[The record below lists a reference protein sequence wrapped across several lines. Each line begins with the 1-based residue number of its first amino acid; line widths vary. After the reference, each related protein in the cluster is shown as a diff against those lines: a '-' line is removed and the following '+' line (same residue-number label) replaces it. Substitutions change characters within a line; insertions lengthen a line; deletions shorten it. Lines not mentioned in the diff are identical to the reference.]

1 MVTAQKPISRIENS
15 CPTGTYSSG
24 NYCKLFKS
32 SSGNEQ
38 TIIEKFGSDCLT
50 GCNPPRDYCKQY
62 SSESA
67 REATPPRRGRLRRV
81 LVQIG
86 AILCEGWWV
95 RFPMVE
101 MRKIL
106 SESWS

>member
-15 CPTGTYSSG
+15 CPTGTYRSG

-67 REATPPRRGRLRRV
+67 REAIPPEGKIAQRVGTNRGNTV
-81 LVQIG
+81 
-86 AILCEGWWV
+86 
-95 RFPMVE
+95 
-101 MRKIL
+101 
-106 SESWS
+106 